1 MNAVWDDGVK
11 ASARCHQAS
20 KTGFTVVEWGH
31 GVEDVGESCCADVQ
45 YSKAFFVGCGG
56 VTERDDDVRIGF
68 AEVADQGD
76 RAGEFG
82 CEGDEFYC

>member
-1 MNAVWDDGVK
+1 MPSSQQDRVHG
-11 ASARCHQAS
+11 
-20 KTGFTVVEWGH
+20 GEWGH
-31 GVEDVGESCCADVQ
+31 GVEDDVQ